1 MTPGVG
7 GEGLWSPLHRHDPL
21 LHRPAAPQRP
31 EAAPQSRH
39 RWRDAVRRAAEAP
52 GARDLAIAALAA
64 ARRGDDPRKAIGQ
77 RKQPDGVT
85 LADVWA
91 AYCEAGHPKLKGTAH
106 KRPTTIR
113 KDTDRFNCH
122 LAGQLGPTA
131 IAHID
136 TPCVRRWLDRI
147 ATEGARSHALALL
160 KSLLSFST
168 TRGIATAHRIDIA
181 CSPSR
186 KVANYFKPAELAK
199 LDRTLVK
206 LIRDNPDRLL
216 PFTVLRVLLATG
228 ARPIEIMSLRW
239 ADLDLAEQV
248 IRLDRHKGDAHSGK
262 DILLTPAA
270 VAALKA
276 VPKTSSPF
284 VFFSPYSESGHVT
297 KIEAAW
303 ADALKAAGLRK
314 VRPYDLRH
322 SFASAAIGKDVSP
335 VRHREAARPQARHH
349 DAALR
354 ASGARRG
361 AVRARQGGCCT
372 WRCAPMSEPPAFPEL
387 PEYLVQDLAMLD
399 LALRRACRDHLERRR
414 CAARRSGDAAMRT
427 VCCLQQGDGRFRRQA
442 ARQSG
447 KEHRPRGGG
456 AGRHR
461 LEAARRRGPCC
472 NAD

>member
-1 MTPGVG
+1 MPRMTETRALRARLPQDGQIFAWCSEVRGFGIRCTATTRSYIVQPRYNGQKLRLNLGTVGVTAF
-7 GEGLWSPLHRHDPL
+7 EGPPH
-21 LHRPAAPQRP
+21 
-31 EAAPQSRH
+31 
-39 RWRDAVRRAAEAP
+39 AP
-52 GARDLAIAALAA
+52 GARDLAITALAA
-64 ARRGDDPRKAIGQ
+64 ARRGTDPRAAIGQ
-77 RKQPDGVT
+77 RKQPEGVT
-85 LADVWA
+85 LADAWA

-122 LAGQLGPTA
+122 LAGPLGPTA

-199 LDRTLVK
+199 LDRTLLK

-216 PFTVLRVLLATG
+216 PFTILRVLLASG

-239 ADLDLAEQV
+239 ADLDLAERI

-284 VFFSPYSESGHVT
+284 VFFSRYSESGHVT

-322 SFASAAIGKDVSP
+322 SFASAAIGKDVSLY
-335 VRHREAARPQARHH
+335 VTGRLLGHKHATTTQRYA
-349 DAALR
+349 
-354 ASGARRG
+354 
-361 AVRARQGGCCT
+361 
-372 WRCAPMSEPPAFPEL
+372 
-387 PEYLVQDLAMLD
+387 
-399 LALRRACRDHLERRR
+399 HLEHDVARTALAKVATVLGGPRR
-414 CAARRSGDAAMRT
+414 
-427 VCCLQQGDGRFRRQA
+427 
-442 ARQSG
+442 
-447 KEHRPRGGG
+447 
-456 AGRHR
+456 
-461 LEAARRRGPCC
+461 
-472 NAD
+472 